1 MFPSIIMTIASS
13 ALTISAAIIH
23 RQDVTFHYMPVD
35 FDYGYDSRVTTNF
48 TVGTDPN
55 SEPLEIV
62 MDTGSSDF
70 WVSPISSIAQH
81 KF

>member
-1 MFPSIIMTIASS
+1 MTIASS

-35 FDYGYDSRVTTNF
+35 FGYGYDSRVTTNF

-55 SEPLEIV
+55 PEPFKIV
-62 MDTGSSDF
+62 MDTGSPDF
-70 WVSPISSIAQH
+70 WVSQISSIAQH
-81 KF
+81 NF